1 MNKFIKS
8 DPMLCIGCRTCM
20 IACVVNHTGK
30 NVFNMDPDSYDFTPR
45 VQIQITKDMTK
56 PVQCR
61 QCPKPKCMEAC
72 PFNAI
77 SMGEDSVILDQDICK
92 GCGKCAKA
100 CPSTVLRWHAFTMAI
115 QRAVLSANWL
125 LNVTCATVRN
135 QAFPPASKHVLRK
148 YSHFSTRQK
157 RRPRPRQP

>member
-100 CPSTVLRWHAFTMAI
+100 CPFDGITMARI
-115 QRAVLSANWL
+115 YHGDTKGRPFRQLAFKCDLCHG
-125 LNVTCATVRN
+125 TD

>member
-1 MNKFIKS
+1 
-8 DPMLCIGCRTCM
+8 
-20 IACVVNHTGK
+20 
-30 NVFNMDPDSYDFTPR
+30 MDPDSYDFTPR

-100 CPSTVLRWHAFTMAI
+100 CPFDGITMARI
-115 QRAVLSANWL
+115 YHGDTKGRPFRQLGFKCDLCHGTESGIPACIEACPTEVFTLFDPAEAAAKAKAAL
-125 LNVTCATVRN
+125 AAK
-135 QAFPPASKHVLRK
+135 QAAASKA
-148 YSHFSTRQK
+148 
-157 RRPRPRQP
+157 

>member
-20 IACVVNHTGK
+20 VACVVNHTEK
-30 NVFNMDPDSYDFTPR
+30 NVFAMDPDSYDFTPR
-45 VQIQITKDMTK
+45 VQIQITDTVTK
-56 PVQCR
+56 PVQCH

-77 SMGEDSVILDQDICK
+77 SMGEDMVIHDQDICK

-100 CPSTVLRWHAFTMAI
+100 CPFKAD
-115 QRAVLSANWL
+115 
-125 LNVTCATVRN
+125 
-135 QAFPPASKHVLRK
+135 RK
-148 YSHFSTRQK
+148 SVV
-157 RRPRPRQP
+157 

>member
-77 SMGEDSVILDQDICK
+77 SMVKTVLSSIRIFVK
-92 GCGKCAKA
+92 VAA
-100 CPSTVLRWHAFTMAI
+100 NVPRPAPSTVLRWHAFTMAI
-115 QRAVLSANWL
+115 QRVVLSANWL

>member
-100 CPSTVLRWHAFTMAI
+100 CPFDGITMARI
-115 QRAVLSANWL
+115 YQRVVLSANWL

-157 RRPRPRQP
+157 RLPRPKQP